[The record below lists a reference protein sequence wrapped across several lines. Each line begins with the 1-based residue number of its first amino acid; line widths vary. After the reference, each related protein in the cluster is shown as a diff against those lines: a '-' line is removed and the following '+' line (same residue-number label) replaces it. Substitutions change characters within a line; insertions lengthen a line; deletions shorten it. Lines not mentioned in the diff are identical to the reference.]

1 MVIYQTYFST
11 FAFSHANHLPKK
23 LLSTRICFGKHY
35 LRGVFFFLSDSEVC
49 QIFMYCGMPFPLTCV
64 VISNSD
70 KIHLS
75 QWEKSLKQTL
85 ALGSVVV
92 QVRGRRMEGLLVT
105 REPQW
110 KIQNSLTSTG
120 LLSIS
125 SPTSLLQ
132 VAPSQT
138 VTLHSFGSLEKM
150 GP

>member
-1 MVIYQTYFST
+1 M
-11 FAFSHANHLPKK
+11 
-23 LLSTRICFGKHY
+23 C
-35 LRGVFFFLSDSEVC
+35 
-49 QIFMYCGMPFPLTCV
+49 CGMPFPLTCV

-75 QWEKSLKQTL
+75 RWEKSLKQTL
-85 ALGSVVV
+85 ALGSAVV

-110 KIQNSLTSTG
+110 KIQNSLTSPG

-132 VAPSQT
+132 AAPSHT
-138 VTLHSFGSLEKM
+138 VTLHSFGSLGKM
-150 GP
+150 GPWG